1 MSIETSQFAL
11 REVGTPS
18 DDELELSELPSE
30 PLSTGKRPADDDLS
44 EPDPK
49 LGVTRKGSAL
59 QTALVGTS
67 INVIIFESLKIP
79 GLFSKLQI
87 RQYKGYLL
95 GREVFKQAKTL
106 SKKGISKRPS
116 TKLPS
121 KKPLSSLSPATISL
135 I

>member
-1 MSIETSQFAL
+1 Y
-11 REVGTPS
+11 GT
-18 DDELELSELPSE
+18 
-30 PLSTGKRPADDDLS
+30 AV
-44 EPDPK
+44 
-49 LGVTRKGSAL
+49 GVTRKGSAL

-95 GREVFKQAKTL
+95 GREVFKQAKTF

-135 I
+135 IVS